1 MKRSVTGPTLSPEG
15 SDTISLDSTRRL
27 EDRMNPQVRMLK
39 KAREMSRDYTVDFQ
53 ACHMSTT
60 VAQQGKNA
68 GVSWAES

>member
-1 MKRSVTGPTLSPEG
+1 
-15 SDTISLDSTRRL
+15 
-27 EDRMNPQVRMLK
+27 MNPQVRMLK